1 MKKECSI
8 LLGLISYC
16 ITSYGQL
23 SVKEFK
29 FDSWFGYELNSKS
42 ETVYCLLGT
51 GFFRAPRTE
60 NTDSLI
66 SAWTNQHPDA
76 LVIPVYTS
84 GPTMTD
90 SKESKMIYAWVV
102 DKSDTLNIILVRLG
116 CIPGGTMQRSE
127 TWDEMDKEKRKLWH
141 DNKKP
146 NETVHVD
153 SKAYKDFLDKVAKA
167 EIQARNNKLGIWT
180 EKKE

>member
-1 MKKECSI
+1 MKRECII
-8 LLGLISYC
+8 LIGLISYC
-16 ITSYGQL
+16 LTSYGQL
-23 SVKEFK
+23 TVKDFK
-29 FDSWFGYELNSKS
+29 FDSWFGYELNSKT
-42 ETVYCLLGT
+42 ETVYCLLGA
-51 GFFRAPRTE
+51 GFFRAPRAE

-66 SAWTNQHPDA
+66 SAWTKQHPDA
-76 LVIPVYTS
+76 FVIPVSTS

-102 DKSDTLNIILVRLG
+102 DKSDTLNIILVRHG

-146 NETVHVD
+146 KETVHVD
-153 SKAYKDFLDKVAKA
+153 SK
-167 EIQARNNKLGIWT
+167 
-180 EKKE
+180 